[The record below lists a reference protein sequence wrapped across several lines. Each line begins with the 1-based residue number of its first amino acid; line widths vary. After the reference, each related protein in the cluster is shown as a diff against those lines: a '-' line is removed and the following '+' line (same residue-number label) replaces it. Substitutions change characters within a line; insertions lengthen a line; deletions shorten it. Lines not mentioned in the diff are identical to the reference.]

1 MFLDHRRET
10 VPGSCYNSPSATIGR
25 KGETMPPIA
34 RPGEY
39 FAELL
44 EIGKSKAPQTERL
57 QQVELVV
64 EQFLSE
70 LEAANVG
77 EIEAESYRTKFVGL
91 VSKALIDPSTGESAK
106 LVLNHAYSLLTASG
120 ARDD

>member
-1 MFLDHRRET
+1 M
-10 VPGSCYNSPSATIGR
+10 PS
-25 KGETMPPIA
+25 IA
-34 RPGEY
+34 PREY

-57 QQVELVV
+57 QQTELVV
-64 EQFLSE
+64 EQFMSE

-77 EIEAESYRTKFVGL
+77 SVETENYRVTFVNL
-91 VSKALIDPSTGESAK
+91 VSQAFIEPSASDSAK
-106 LVLNHAYSLLTASG
+106 LVLNHTFSLLTATG

>member
-1 MFLDHRRET
+1 
-10 VPGSCYNSPSATIGR
+10 
-25 KGETMPPIA
+25 MPPIA
-34 RPGEY
+34 PREC

-57 QQVELVV
+57 QQVELLI

-70 LEAANVG
+70 LDAVPG
-77 EIEAESYRTKFVGL
+77 EIEAESYRAKFVDL
-91 VSKALIDPSTGESAK
+91 ASKALIDASASESAK
-106 LVLNHAYSLLTASG
+106 LILNHAYSLLTATG

>member
-1 MFLDHRRET
+1 
-10 VPGSCYNSPSATIGR
+10 
-25 KGETMPPIA
+25 MPPVG

-44 EIGKSKAPQTERL
+44 AIGEFKASQSERL
-57 QQVELVV
+57 QQVGLVV

-70 LEAANVG
+70 LAASNVG
-77 EIEAESYRTKFVGL
+77 EIEAENHRARFIDL
-91 VSKALIDPSTGESAK
+91 VSQAFIDLSTSESAK
-106 LVLNHAYSLLTASG
+106 LVLNHAYSLLTASE

>member
-1 MFLDHRRET
+1 
-10 VPGSCYNSPSATIGR
+10 
-25 KGETMPPIA
+25 MPPIA
-34 RPGEY
+34 KPEEY

-64 EQFLSE
+64 ELFLSE

-77 EIEAESYRTKFVGL
+77 EIETESYRTEFVNL
-91 VSKALIDPSTGESAK
+91 VSQAFIDPSTSESAK
-106 LVLNHAYSLLTASG
+106 LVLNHAFGLLTASG
-120 ARDD
+120 ERDD

>member
-1 MFLDHRRET
+1 
-10 VPGSCYNSPSATIGR
+10 
-25 KGETMPPIA
+25 MPPIA
-34 RPGEY
+34 KPEEY

-57 QQVELVV
+57 QQVERLV

-77 EIEAESYRTKFVGL
+77 DIEAENQRVTFINL
-91 VSKALIDPSTGESAK
+91 VSQALIDPSTSEAAK
-106 LVLNHAYSLLTASG
+106 LVLNHAFSLLTASA